1 MGAFFIFNVYS
12 QQLKVTGLVR
22 IVVLEVVV
30 LGFEIIFSRNLR
42 VEIMG
47 FQIKLFSISTPSVDP
62 EFIGSCEYEL
72 GDTYVKFQVLL
83 EEIGIVDWPF
93 QFWNSKIN
101 SRINKKLERL
111 NKVLPNMYVI
121 LNSNALVS
129 CTKNM

>member
-1 MGAFFIFNVYS
+1 
-12 QQLKVTGLVR
+12 
-22 IVVLEVVV
+22 
-30 LGFEIIFSRNLR
+30 
-42 VEIMG
+42 
-47 FQIKLFSISTPSVDP
+47 
-62 EFIGSCEYEL
+62 
-72 GDTYVKFQVLL
+72 VLL